1 MTVATF
7 PQLRPLGLGELL
19 DRTMRLYR
27 RNFLTFIGIIAIVQ
41 VPLTLIQLLLSLLT
55 FGEFVQYQNPNV
67 PPPSDLSQMFG
78 PAFLGGLGGSVVL
91 GIVSFVLFQ
100 GVATAALTRAIA
112 DSYLGQRADILGSY
126 RRIGRSWVRLI
137 LALLLAMIIG
147 LLLTIWFLVPCIGW
161 LTGIGMLAFFS
172 AVIIPL
178 IAPTIVLEGQTA
190 SQAWRRAWDLARR
203 RFWWVIGFV
212 AILYLF
218 AQLIVSGPT
227 ALVGI
232 LFPILADEQ
241 MVVDN
246 PTAFF
251 TLQTVVQS
259 LVGLVFSLLYLPVQ
273 LVGITLM
280 YFDLRVRAEGFDL
293 ALLAVSASGDEA
305 EVAQLTAQAPSP
317 RRGARLGDLITRR
330 ELAYFAL
337 LSMLAVVGIG
347 LFMALFAALGVAFV
361 AAAGGI

>member
-1 MTVATF
+1 MTVSTS
-7 PQLRPLGLGELL
+7 PQLRPLGIGELL
-19 DRTMRLYR
+19 DQAIRLYR

-55 FGEFVQYQNPNV
+55 FSEFVQYQNPNV
-67 PPPSDLSQMFG
+67 PPPTDPSQIFS

-112 DSYLGQRADILGSY
+112 DSYLGQMVDVIGSY
-126 RRIGRSWVRLI
+126 RRIGRSWVRLL

-147 LLLTIWFLVPCIGW
+147 LALTIWFLVPCIGW
-161 LTGIGMLAFFS
+161 LTGFGMLAFFS
-172 AVIIPL
+172 GVVTPL
-178 IAPTIVLEGQTA
+178 IAPSVVLEGQPA

-241 MVVDN
+241 MAIDN

-251 TLQTVVQS
+251 TIQTVIQS
-259 LVGLVFSLLYLPVQ
+259 LIGLVFTLIYLPVQ
-273 LVGITLM
+273 LTGITLM

-293 ALLAVSASGDEA
+293 ALLTASASGDEA
-305 EVAQLTAQAPSP
+305 EVAQLTVQAPSH
-317 RRGARLGDLITRR
+317 RLGDLITRQ

-337 LSMLAVVGIG
+337 LSVLAGVGIG
-347 LFMALFAALGVAFV
+347 LLMSLFSALGIAL
-361 AAAGGI
+361 AAVGGF